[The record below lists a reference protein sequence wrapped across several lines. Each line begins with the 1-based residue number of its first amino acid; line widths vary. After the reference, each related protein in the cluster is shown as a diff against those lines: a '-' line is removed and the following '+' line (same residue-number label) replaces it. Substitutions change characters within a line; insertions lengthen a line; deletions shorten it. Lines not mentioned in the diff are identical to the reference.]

1 MIGSGTA
8 IALPCAWAMGRLVE
22 AQLDGMK
29 PTDPLAVGAATSI
42 LTLAAF
48 GTALIPAYRAS
59 AVNPSDAR
67 FRAA

>member
-29 PTDPLAVGAATSI
+29 PTDFDVGSVRHCVDSR
-42 LTLAAF
+42 
-48 GTALIPAYRAS
+48 IPGLRS
-59 AVNPSDAR
+59 EPK
-67 FRAA
+67 